1 MKNSVQRGMGFWALV
16 VLACGR
22 GVADVRIGVKIGTP
36 QQQVTVQAESGPQE
50 PASFRMEAALH
61 FGVPTAEVQV
71 VRDVDDDEVPVVLFI
86 ASRARVAPAVI
97 VDLRRKGKSW
107 FAISRMYGL
116 GAEVFYV
123 PADDAVVRNTPYGRA
138 YGYYNKKPRHQWGT
152 IVLDDA
158 DVVNLVNLRFFVE
171 RHGMTVGE
179 VVALRG
185 AGRKFAV
192 IHAQKRAKKP
202 AAGKAGNS
210 EGPGHGKRGK
220 GKKH

>member
-1 MKNSVQRGMGFWALV
+1 MEKSLQRSIGFVAAV
-16 VLACGR
+16 VLSCGWSA
-22 GVADVRIGVKIGTP
+22 ADVQIGVKIGTP
-36 QQQVTVQAESGPQE
+36 RQQVTVQAESGPQE
-50 PASFRMEAALH
+50 PVSFRMEAALY
-61 FGVPTAEVQV
+61 FKVPAAELQV
-71 VRDVDDDEVPVVLFI
+71 VRDFDDDEVPVVLFL

-97 VDLRRKGKSW
+97 VDLRRKGKGW
-107 FAISRMYGL
+107 FAIARMYGL

-138 YGYYNKKPRHQWGT
+138 YGYYHRKPRHQWGT

-158 DVVNLVNLRFFVE
+158 DVVNLVNLRLLVE
-171 RHGMTVGE
+171 RYGMTVGE

-185 AGRKFAV
+185 AGRKFAA

-202 AAGKAGNS
+202 AAEKGGQG

-220 GKKH
+220 GRKH